1 MPNAIRTETSQVSA
15 QYVNSNFVRKLED
28 GRTKEAE
35 AEGTAFIRQ
44 KLRQESFA
52 REIIEPILLGDDE
65 IDRDENTDQ
74 PKKIVEKEPDSVAT
88 FVPFL
93 GTGPR
98 TWFRGQRFAVYFGK
112 TESQRF
118 TKSKFEL
125 MTYQN
130 DIRKILSDNSVK
142 DMADQEDTKFLG
154 TVDAIL
160 ALNPTQISSPAS
172 FSSSAFKVAFQGL
185 VGRHQPIGKML
196 MSKGL
201 YYEALDLPATSVGN
215 DVASRHYDLGIEAE
229 EKLWGIPVVSTIKDQ
244 IVNGAPY
251 GSNTRRSAYI
261 FSPQNYLGCFFLL
274 QDATLFIKQEAD
286 IIEFWSYAAP
296 GIGLGN
302 TQAMQRLDL
311 PA

>member
-1 MPNAIRTETSQVSA
+1 MASAYKTQTEQVSA
-15 QYVNSNFVRKLED
+15 QFINSNFVRKLED

-52 REIIEPILLGDDE
+52 REVIEPVMLADDE

-88 FVPFL
+88 FVPFT

-98 TWFRGQRFAVYFGK
+98 TWFRGGRFSVYFGK

-142 DMADQEDTKFLG
+142 DMSDQEDQKFTD
-154 TVDAIL
+154 TVNAIL
-160 ALNPTQISSPAS
+160 TLNPTQVSAAGA
-172 FSSSAFKVAFQGL
+172 FSSSAFKKGFQGL
-185 VGRHQPIGKML
+185 VNRKQPIGKIL
-196 MSKGL
+196 MTKSL

-215 DVASRHYDLGIEAE
+215 DVASRHYDLGVEAE
-229 EKLWGIPVVSTIKDQ
+229 EKLWGIPVVSTIKKE
-244 IVNGAPY
+244 IVDDESGH
-251 GSNTRRSAYI
+251 TRRSAYV
-261 FSPQNYLGCFFLL
+261 FAPQNYLGCFFLL

-296 GIGLGN
+296 GLGIGN
-302 TQAMQRLDL
+302 TKSIQRIDF
-311 PA
+311 PY

>member
-1 MPNAIRTETSQVSA
+1 MPSAMKTQTEQVSA
-15 QYVNSNFVRKLED
+15 QLINSNFVRKLED

-35 AEGTAFIRQ
+35 NEATAFIRQ
-44 KLRQESFA
+44 KMRQESFM
-52 REIIEPILLGDDE
+52 REIMEPVMLGDDE

-88 FVPFL
+88 FVPFH

-98 TWFRGQRFAVYFGK
+98 TWFRGKRFAVYFGK

-142 DMADQEDTKFLG
+142 DMADQEDIKGLG
-154 TVDAIL
+154 TVNAIL
-160 ALNPTQISSPAS
+160 DLNPTQIIAAGA
-172 FSSSAFKVAFQGL
+172 FSSSAFKKGFQGQVDRL
-185 VGRHQPIGKML
+185 QPIGKIM
-196 MSKGL
+196 MTKSL

-215 DVASRHYDLGIEAE
+215 DVASRHYDQGIENE
-229 EKLWGIPVVSTIKDQ
+229 EKLWGIPVISTIKKS
-244 IVNGAPY
+244 IVDGV
-251 GSNTRRSAYI
+251 SRRSAYI
-261 FSPQNYLGCFFLL
+261 FAPQGWLGCFFLL
-274 QDATLFIKQEAD
+274 QDATLYIKQEAD

-296 GIGLGN
+296 GIGFGN
-302 TQAMQRLDL
+302 TKAMTRIDF
-311 PA
+311 PV

>member
-1 MPNAIRTETSQVSA
+1 MSNAIRTETQQVSA

-52 REIIEPILLGDDE
+52 REVIEPVLLADDE

-88 FVPFL
+88 FVPFT

-98 TWFRGQRFAVYFGK
+98 TWFRGGRFAVYFGK

-142 DMADQEDTKFLG
+142 DMADQEDTKFLD
-154 TVDAIL
+154 TVNAIL
-160 ALNPTQISSPAS
+160 ALNPTQVSAPAS
-172 FSSSAFKVAFQGL
+172 FNSSAFKTGFQKL
-185 VGRHQPIGKML
+185 VGRRQPIGKML
-196 MSKGL
+196 MSKSL

-229 EKLWGIPVVSTIKDQ
+229 EKLWGIPVISTIKDE
-244 IVNGAPY
+244 IVDGAAE
-251 GSNTRRSAYI
+251 GSKTRRSVYVFA
-261 FSPQNYLGCFFLL
+261 PQNYLGCFFLL

-302 TQAMQRLDL
+302 TKAMQRLDL
-311 PA
+311 PV